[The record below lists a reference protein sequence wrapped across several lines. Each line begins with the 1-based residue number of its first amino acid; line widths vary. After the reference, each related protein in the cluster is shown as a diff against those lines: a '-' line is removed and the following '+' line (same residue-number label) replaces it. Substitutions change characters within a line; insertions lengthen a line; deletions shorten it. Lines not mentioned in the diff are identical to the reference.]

1 MTEER
6 LEEIFEETDSKWD
19 GDNAFQGLQILAKYT
34 DKDVVCGAEHD
45 IIYSVDIDKVIDDL
59 TEEDAIQL
67 AKLNW
72 MIDDEFGCFACF
84 V

>member
-1 MTEER
+1 MEIER
-6 LEEIFEETDSKWD
+6 LEQILEETKSNWK
-19 GDNAFQGLQILAKYT
+19 GDNAFKGLQILAKYT
-34 DKDVVCGAEHD
+34 DEPIGAAEHD
-45 IIYSVDIDKVIDDL
+45 IIYSANVDEVLDCI

-72 MIDDEFGCFACF
+72 MIDSEGECFACF